1 MARIYAGDL
10 SKIDP
15 EVLERVKE
23 LPDDFWVFAEFSIG
37 RNIDWFL
44 VREVPDGL
52 KENRKSTMILTEV
65 KRLEKPLRGTSI
77 HASWEETDA
86 TGQWQEI
93 ICSNRQDRNYYW
105 QAVNTANELSRWLWN
120 NSPVFRPRR
129 RPAPGEEFKVWPDL
143 LLLGYR
149 SETPPRLPIRPET
162 GYGQWWFVSEEWLR
176 HVEEWFPK
184 IGVPLTGEELSNLAD
199 TLHLEPVASP
209 PRPVPVA
216 PRVEPPEPPLPAT
229 AALGT
234 VPPGAG
240 GPGAG
245 AGPFGTPEGADPAGV
260 LSGFLSLVG
269 GLVHRVETLEARAA
283 TLERRLDRLTA
294 ERQDEERAAA
304 GDAEGAA
311 ERDAERDAENDAA
324 RDGELSA
331 ARPGGSEPPP

>member
-1 MARIYAGDL
+1 MARIFAGDL

-52 KENRKSTMILTEV
+52 RENRKSTMILTEV

-77 HASWEETDA
+77 HASWEEADA
-86 TGQWQEI
+86 TGQWQEL
-93 ICSNRQDRNYYW
+93 ICSNRQDRNFYW

-149 SETPPRLPIRPET
+149 PETPPRLPIRPET

-184 IGVPLTGEELSNLAD
+184 IGVPLTGEELSNLAEA
-199 TLHLEPVASP
+199 LHLEPVASP

-216 PRVEPPEPPLPAT
+216 PRAEEPEAPAPV
-229 AALGT
+229 AAGH
-234 VPPGAG
+234 PGAG
-240 GPGAG
+240 GAVAAGVAGGSPDGAP
-245 AGPFGTPEGADPAGV
+245 AVIDPAAVDPSGV

-269 GLVHRVETLEARAA
+269 GLLQRVETLETRTAA
-283 TLERRLDRLTA
+283 LERRLDDR
-294 ERQDEERAAA
+294 
-304 GDAEGAA
+304 GDV
-311 ERDAERDAENDAA
+311 R
-324 RDGELSA
+324 SA
-331 ARPGGSEPPP
+331 ARPDGSAPRP

>member
-1 MARIYAGDL
+1 MARIFAGDL

-52 KENRKSTMILTEV
+52 RENRKSTMILTEV

-77 HASWEETDA
+77 HASWEEADA
-86 TGQWQEI
+86 TGQWQEL
-93 ICSNRQDRNYYW
+93 ICSNRQDRNFYW

-149 SETPPRLPIRPET
+149 PETPPRLPIRPET

-184 IGVPLTGEELSNLAD
+184 IGVPLTGEELAGLAD
-199 TLHLEPVASP
+199 ALHLQPLASP
-209 PRPVPVA
+209 PRPVTRTNGTAVA
-216 PRVEPPEPPLPAT
+216 PPAT
-229 AALGT
+229 GDVAT
-234 VPPGAG
+234 I
-240 GPGAG
+240 
-245 AGPFGTPEGADPAGV
+245 
-260 LSGFLSLVG
+260 LSGFL
-269 GLVHRVETLEARAA
+269 GLVNGLVQRVDTLEERTAS
-283 TLERRLDRLTA
+283 LERRLAGLDSRPDSGV
-294 ERQDEERAAA
+294 EPRMEPGIDPRRA
-304 GDAEGAA
+304 
-311 ERDAERDAENDAA
+311 
-324 RDGELSA
+324 
-331 ARPGGSEPPP
+331 SESE

>member
-1 MARIYAGDL
+1 VARIYAGDL

-15 EVLERVKE
+15 EALERVKE

-52 KENRKSTMILTEV
+52 RENRKSTMILTEV

-77 HASWEETDA
+77 HASWEESDA

-149 SETPPRLPIRPET
+149 PETPPRLPIRPET
-162 GYGQWWFVSEEWLR
+162 GYGQWWFDSREWLR

-184 IGVPLTGEELSNLAD
+184 IGVPLTAEELNNLAD

-216 PRVEPPEPPLPAT
+216 PRAEEAEAGAV
-229 AALGT
+229 GT
-234 VPPGAG
+234 VGAP

-245 AGPFGTPEGADPAGV
+245 SPEGAVSLAATAPAPPPAGAVAYTGAVAAGAPEGADPAGV
-260 LSGFLSLVG
+260 LGGFLSLVG
-269 GLVHRVETLEARAA
+269 GLVQRVETLEARAA
-283 TLERRLDRLTA
+283 ALERRLDELGGGLGGGL
-294 ERQDEERAAA
+294 D
-304 GDAEGAA
+304 
-311 ERDAERDAENDAA
+311 
-324 RDGELSA
+324 DGLSA
-331 ARPGGSEPPP
+331 ARPGGSAPLP